1 MKQAETAGRDFM
13 LEASADMVQPA
24 LRSERTKAEM
34 RIACLGGGPAGLYFA
49 IAMRRR
55 RPGDEIVVIE
65 RNRPYDTFGWGVVLS
80 DETLVNLSASD
91 PESAEAIRRSFV
103 YWDDIAVFYR
113 GSVTR
118 SSGHGFCGI
127 GRKRLLNILQD
138 RALALGVTLQFE
150 TEFESADSYRG
161 YDLVVLAD
169 GANSKTRSALAH
181 VFKPDI
187 DVRACKYIWLGT
199 TQRFRDAFTFIFE
212 ETEHGWIWAHAYQF
226 DADTATFIVEC
237 SDATW
242 RRFGFDAMSQEETLA
257 SCERI
262 FAKSLGRYRLATNA
276 SHLRGSAW
284 LNFRRVQCEK
294 WSHENLV
301 LLGDAAATAHFSV
314 GSGTK
319 LALES
324 AIALAEH
331 LHTEQTL
338 AAAFHRYEQE
348 RRTEVLRLQ
357 SAARNSTEWFEHVER
372 YLHLDPVQFNYSLL
386 TRSQRIS
393 HENLRARDKA
403 WLESAEMW
411 FEEQATREKPRQS
424 RPPMFTPFRLRDVR
438 LKNRIVV
445 SPMAQYRAVDGTP
458 TDWHLV
464 HYAERGKGGAG
475 LVITEMT
482 CVSPEGRI
490 SPGCAGLYAPE
501 HEAAWK
507 RIVDFIH
514 TETDAK
520 IGMQLGHSGPK
531 GSTQLGWQDV
541 DAPLPNDNWQ
551 VIGPSPVAWS
561 PRNQVPREMTRADMD
576 AVRGDFVR
584 AANMATR
591 AGFDLLELHCAHGY
605 LLSAFISPLTNR
617 RTDAYGGTLLNRMR
631 FPLEIYHAVRAVLP
645 LARPIS
651 VRISASDWVGVEG
664 ITPEDAVEIARL
676 LGDAG
681 VDIINVS
688 AGQTS
693 MRARPVYGR
702 MFQTPFSD
710 RIRNETGIAT
720 MAVGNIYEPDH
731 VNSILMAGR
740 ADLCCLARPHLA
752 DPYWTLHAAAQLGY
766 RGETWPKPYLAGR
779 DQLHRVASHSDA
791 SAVNV

>member
-1 MKQAETAGRDFM
+1 
-13 LEASADMVQPA
+13 
-24 LRSERTKAEM
+24 M

-49 IAMRRR
+49 IAMKRR

-80 DETLVNLSASD
+80 DETLVNLKASD
-91 PESAEAIRRSFV
+91 PESAEAIRQSFV
-103 YWDDIAVFYR
+103 YWDDIAVSYR
-113 GSVTR
+113 GTITR

-138 RALALGVTLQFE
+138 RARALGVTLLFD
-150 TEFESADSYRG
+150 TEFESADAYRHD
-161 YDLVVLAD
+161 YDLVVVAD
-169 GANSKTRSALAH
+169 GANSKIRSGMAD
-181 VFKPDI
+181 VFKPNI

-199 TQRFRDAFTFIFE
+199 GQGFQDAFTFIFE

-237 SDATW
+237 SEATW
-242 RRFGFDAMSQEETLA
+242 RRSGFDGMSQAETLA
-257 SCERI
+257 ACERI
-262 FAKSLGRYRLATNA
+262 FASHLGGHRLATNA
-276 SHLRGSAW
+276 RLLAPRKPADAHAGEAGRGSAW
-284 LNFRRVQCEK
+284 LNFRRVLCET
-294 WSHENLV
+294 WSYENLV
-301 LLGDAAATAHFSV
+301 LMGDAAATAHFSV

-324 AIALAEH
+324 AIALAEY
-331 LHTEQTL
+331 LHSEPTL
-338 AAAFHRYEQE
+338 PAAFARYEQE

-357 SAARNSTEWFEHVER
+357 SAARNSTEWFENVER
-372 YLHLDPVQFNYSLL
+372 YLHLNPVQFNYSLL

-393 HENLRARDKA
+393 HENLRMRDKA

-411 FEEQATREKPRQS
+411 FEEQATSEKPSRS
-424 RPPMFTPFRLRDVR
+424 RPPMFTPFRLRDLR

-445 SPMAQYRAVDGTP
+445 SPMDQYRAVDGTP
-458 TDWHLV
+458 TDWHFV
-464 HYAERGKGGAG
+464 HYAERAKGGAG
-475 LVITEMT
+475 LVMTEMT
-482 CVSPEGRI
+482 CVSAEGRI
-490 SPGCAGLYAPE
+490 SPGCTGLYAPD
-501 HEAAWK
+501 HEAGWT
-507 RIVDFIH
+507 RIVEFVH
-514 TETDAK
+514 AETDAK
-520 IGMQLGHSGPK
+520 IGLQLGHSGPK
-531 GSTQLGWQDV
+531 GSTQLGWQDA
-541 DAPLPNDNWQ
+541 DAPLPEGNWP

-576 AVRGDFVR
+576 QVRDDFVR
-584 AANMATR
+584 AATMAKR
-591 AGFDLLELHCAHGY
+591 AGFDLIELHCAHGY

-617 RTDAYGGTLLNRMR
+617 RADGYGGSLENRMR
-631 FPLEIYHAVRAVLP
+631 FPLEIYHAVRAVWP
-645 LARPIS
+645 AAFPIS
-651 VRISASDWVGVEG
+651 VRISANDWVGDEG
-664 ITPEDAVEIARL
+664 ITPQDAVAIARV
-676 LGDAG
+676 LGEAG

-693 MRARPVYGR
+693 LRAQPVYGR

-710 RIRNETGIAT
+710 RIRNETGMAT

-766 RGETWPKPYLAGR
+766 RGETWPKPYLTGR
-779 DQLHRVASHSDA
+779 DQLYRVASRSEA
-791 SAVNV
+791 SNV

>member
-1 MKQAETAGRDFM
+1 
-13 LEASADMVQPA
+13 
-24 LRSERTKAEM
+24 M

-49 IAMRRR
+49 IAMKRR
-55 RPGDEIVVIE
+55 RPSDEIVVIE

-80 DETLVNLSASD
+80 DETLVHLSASD
-91 PESAEAIRRSFV
+91 PESADAIRRSFV

-113 GSVTR
+113 GSITR

-138 RALALGVTLQFE
+138 RARALGVILQFD
-150 TEFESADSYRG
+150 TEFESADAYRE
-161 YDLVVLAD
+161 YDLVVAAD
-169 GANSKTRSALAH
+169 GANSKIRSAMAH
-181 VFKPDI
+181 VFKPNI

-199 TQRFRDAFTFIFE
+199 RQRFQDAFTFIFE

-242 RRFGFDAMSQEETLA
+242 RRFAFDAMSQDETLA
-257 SCERI
+257 VCERI
-262 FAKSLGRYRLATNA
+262 FARNLAGHRLATNA
-276 SHLRGSAW
+276 RLLAAPKLADAYAGEGGRGSAW
-284 LNFRRVQCEK
+284 LNFRRVLCEK
-294 WSHENLV
+294 WSDGNLV
-301 LLGDAAATAHFSV
+301 LMGDAAATAHFSV

-324 AIALAEH
+324 AIALAEY
-331 LHTEQTL
+331 LHSEPTL
-338 AAAFHRYEQE
+338 AAAFDRYEQE

-357 SAARNSTEWFEHVER
+357 SAARNSTEWFENVER

-393 HENLRARDKA
+393 HENLRTRDKA
-403 WLESAEMW
+403 WLESAEIW
-411 FEEQATREKPRQS
+411 FEEQATSEKPQHS
-424 RPPMFTPFRLRDVR
+424 RPPMFTPFRLRDLR

-445 SPMAQYRAVDGTP
+445 SPMDQYRAVDGTP
-458 TDWHLV
+458 IDWHLV
-464 HYAERGKGGAG
+464 HYAERAKGGAG

-482 CVSPEGRI
+482 CVSPDGRI

-501 HEAAWK
+501 HEAAWT
-507 RIVDFIH
+507 RIVEFVH
-514 TETDAK
+514 VETDAK

-531 GSTQLGWQDV
+531 GSTQLGWQDA
-541 DAPLPNDNWQ
+541 DAPLPEDNWQ

-561 PRNQVPREMTRADMD
+561 PRNQVPREMTRADMN
-576 AVRGDFVR
+576 AVRDDFVR
-584 AANMATR
+584 AATMATR

-617 RTDAYGGTLLNRMR
+617 RTDAYGGTLENRMR
-631 FPLEIYHAVRAVLP
+631 FPLEIYHAVRAVWP
-645 LARPIS
+645 LGLPIS
-651 VRISASDWVGVEG
+651 VRISANDWVGDEG
-664 ITPEDAVEIARL
+664 ITPEDAVGIARL

-693 MRARPVYGR
+693 MRAQPVYGR

-710 RIRNETGIAT
+710 RIRHETGIAT

-779 DQLHRVASHSDA
+779 DQLHRIASRSDP
-791 SAVNV
+791 SAANV

>member
-1 MKQAETAGRDFM
+1 
-13 LEASADMVQPA
+13 
-24 LRSERTKAEM
+24 M

-49 IAMRRR
+49 IAMKRRD
-55 RPGDEIVVIE
+55 PAHEVVVVE
-65 RNRPYDTFGWGVVLS
+65 RNRPADTFGWGVVLS
-80 DETLVNLSASD
+80 DETLANLNASD
-91 PESAEAIRRSFV
+91 PDSAAAIQRAFV

-113 GSVTR
+113 GTVTR

-127 GRKRLLNILQD
+127 GRTRLLTILQD
-138 RALALGVTLQFE
+138 RARELGVTLQFD
-150 TEFESADSYRG
+150 TEVESADRYRD
-161 YDLVVLAD
+161 YDLVVAAD
-169 GANSKTRSALAH
+169 GANSNTRSALAH

-199 TQRFRDAFTFIFE
+199 RQRFHDAFTFVFE
-212 ETEHGWIWAHAYQF
+212 ETDHGWIWAHAYQF
-226 DADTATFIVEC
+226 DAETATFIVEC
-237 SDATW
+237 SEATW
-242 RRFGFDAMSQEETLA
+242 RRFGFDAMSQEDTLA
-257 SCERI
+257 SCERV
-262 FAKSLGRYRLATNA
+262 FAAHLGGHRLVANA
-276 SHLRGSAW
+276 GHVRAAAW
-284 LNFRRVQCEK
+284 LNFRRVLCER

-319 LALES
+319 LAFES
-324 AIALAEH
+324 AIALARY
-331 LHTEQTL
+331 LHTEPTR
-338 AAAFHRYEQE
+338 AAAFDRYEQE

-393 HENLRARDKA
+393 HENLRARDKV

-411 FEEQATREKPRQS
+411 FEEQATRERPRHS
-424 RPPMFTPFRLRDVR
+424 RPPMFTPFRLRDLR

-445 SPMAQYRAVDGTP
+445 SPMAQYRAVDGAP

-464 HYAERGKGGAG
+464 HYAERSKGGAG
-475 LVITEMT
+475 LVTTEMT
-482 CVSPEGRI
+482 CVSPQGRI

-501 HEAAWK
+501 HEVRWK
-507 RIVDFIH
+507 RIVDFVH
-514 TETDAK
+514 AETDAK
-520 IGMQLGHSGPK
+520 IGIQLGHSGPK
-531 GSTQLGWQDV
+531 GSTQLGWEDP
-541 DAPLPNDNWQ
+541 DTPLTADNWP
-551 VIGPSPVAWS
+551 VIGPSPVAWT
-561 PRNQVPREMTRADMD
+561 PGNQVPREMTRADMD
-576 AVRGDFVR
+576 RVRDQFVR
-584 AANMATR
+584 AAAMAAR

-605 LLSAFISPLTNR
+605 LLSAFISRLTNR
-617 RTDAYGGTLLNRMR
+617 RADAYGGSLENRMR
-631 FPLEIYHAVRAVLP
+631 FPLEIYRAVREVWPPAK
-645 LARPIS
+645 PIS
-651 VRISASDWVGVEG
+651 IRISATDWVGEEG
-664 ITPEDAVEIARL
+664 TTPEDAVQIARVL
-676 LGDAG
+676 RDAE
-681 VDIINVS
+681 VDIVDVS

-693 MRARPVYGR
+693 TRARPVYGR

-710 RIRNETGIAT
+710 RIRNESGIAT

-779 DQLHRVASHSDA
+779 DQLHRLASRADVP
-791 SAVNV
+791 AVNV